1 MGSRSCW
8 FSPSIA
14 ILTALSLVPVCGGQ
28 TSSATQKPPAK
39 QAKHDS
45 LQQHFD
51 AARTFEIGGDQE
63 RAAAEYKA
71 FLGEALR
78 SIANARAKAN
88 QFDLAAKL
96 YDEALGLTPD
106 QPDLCLDFA
115 TMRLREG
122 KLLEAKTLAE
132 KAVKG
137 APNNAAAQ
145 YTLGGVLFQ
154 QADYRAAREHL
165 EAAVVAG
172 PTFENGYLLGI
183 TYLKL
188 NDLNRAAL
196 LFNEMITG
204 LGDTPQIHMY
214 LGRAYREGEFF
225 EQAVEEIKKAIARDP
240 KLKQA
245 HYFLGLAYV
254 GRDGDSGFPAAIP
267 EFQAELKINPDDFRS
282 HYMLGYIWWKQRNMK
297 DAESELVRAA
307 SLDPQSPDPLVYLGQ
322 LYNDSNRLAEAES
335 TLRKAIAL
343 TKDVSR
349 NGYQVNRAHYVLG
362 RILLQTGR
370 REEGE
375 KELKISE
382 EIRRQIPNPAKEQK
396 AQKTASPVQED
407 APGRLAETP
416 PAVSS
421 AELKKVEQYVAQLA
435 PQIADAYNN
444 LGVAAAGRK
453 DFAAALQLFQKAG
466 EWNPGLETLDRNLGM
481 AAFYANQYDHAIV
494 PLQRHVQG
502 HPDDVRARAA
512 LGLSFYT
519 LANYPKTLE
528 TLRPIEKQV
537 DADPGLS
544 YAYAVSLVKTGDYT
558 QGVDRLKSLEVA
570 NPNTAEIHVLLG
582 DAFADQ
588 GVYGTALEE
597 YRKAIVIDPKQA
609 RTHFLLGLA
618 LIHQGS
624 LPEAA
629 QELRTALKLDPSDVQ
644 TKYHLAFALLQMQQ
658 KGEALTLLQEV
669 IRQDPQHADA
679 YYQLGK
685 MQLEQGEATAAISSL
700 ETGAKLKPG
709 SDYIHYQLALAYR
722 RDSRTGDA
730 EREMKVYQELKN
742 QRRGASQ
749 PN

>member
-1 MGSRSCW
+1 MGSLSRSCL
-8 FSPSIA
+8 PRIA
-14 ILTALSLVPVCGGQ
+14 ILTAIFLVPVCDGQ
-28 TSSATQKPPAK
+28 TSRAAQKSPARQTK
-39 QAKHDS
+39 PDS

-63 RAAAEYKA
+63 HAAAEYKA

-78 SIANARAKAN
+78 AVANVQAQVN
-88 QFDLAAKL
+88 QFDSAAKL
-96 YDEALGLTPD
+96 FDEALGLNPD
-106 QPDLCLDFA
+106 QPDLYLDYA
-115 TMRLREG
+115 TMRLRQGRLPEG
-122 KLLEAKTLAE
+122 RTLAE
-132 KAVKG
+132 KAVQA
-137 APNNAAAQ
+137 APNNTAAQ
-145 YTLGGVLFQ
+145 YTLGGALFQ
-154 QADYRAAREHL
+154 LGDYKAAREHL
-165 EAAVVAG
+165 EAAVAAG

-188 NDLNRAAL
+188 NDLNRATL

-214 LGRAYREGEFF
+214 LGRAYREGELY

-267 EFQAELKINPDDFRS
+267 EFQAELKINPDDYRS

-297 DAESELVRAA
+297 DAETELVRAA

-322 LYNDSNRLAEAES
+322 LYNDTNRVPEAEA
-335 TLRKAIAL
+335 TLRDAIAL
-343 TKDVSR
+343 TTDVSR
-349 NGYQVNRAHYVLG
+349 SEFQINRAHYVLG

-370 REEGE
+370 RDEGE

-382 EIRRQIPNPAKEQK
+382 EIRRQIPNPSKDQK
-396 AQKTASPVQED
+396 AQKTASPIQED
-407 APGRLAETP
+407 APGKMAERP
-416 PAVSS
+416 PVSA
-421 AELKKVEQYVAQLA
+421 AELKKAEQYSSQLA

-453 DFAAALQLFQKAG
+453 DFAAALQLFHRAG

-481 AAFYANQYDHAIV
+481 AAFYANQYDQAIV
-494 PLQRHVQG
+494 PLQRHLQG

-528 TLRPIEKQV
+528 TLRPIEKEV

-558 QGVDRLKSLEVA
+558 QGVGRLKLLEA
-570 NPNTAEIHVLLG
+570 SNPNTAEIHMLLG
-582 DAFADQ
+582 DAYADQ

-597 YRKAIVIDPKQA
+597 YRKAIAIDPNQA
-609 RTHFLLGLA
+609 RTHFLTGLA
-618 LIHQGS
+618 LIHQGG
-624 LPEAA
+624 LPEAV

-658 KGEALTLLQEV
+658 KAEALPLLQEV

-685 MQLEQGEATAAISSL
+685 MQLEQGEAKAAISSL

-709 SDYIHYQLALAYR
+709 SDYMHYQLALAYR

-730 EREMKVYQELKN
+730 EREMKLYQELKN
-742 QRRGASQ
+742 QRRGVSQ

>member
-1 MGSRSCW
+1 MGSRSRSCL
-8 FSPSIA
+8 PSIA
-14 ILTALSLVPVCGGQ
+14 ILTAFFLVPVCRGQ
-28 TSSATQKPPAK
+28 ISHAGQKSPAR
-39 QAKHDS
+39 QARPDS
-45 LQQHFD
+45 LQRHFD

-63 RAAAEYKA
+63 HAASEYKA
-71 FLGEALR
+71 FLGEALK
-78 SIANARAKAN
+78 SVANVQAQVN
-88 QFDLAAKL
+88 QFDSAAKL
-96 YDEALGLTPD
+96 FDEALALNPE
-106 QPDLCLDFA
+106 QPDLYLDYA
-115 TMRLREG
+115 TMRLRQGRLEEG
-122 KLLEAKTLAE
+122 RALAE

-137 APNNAAAQ
+137 APNSAAAQ
-145 YTLGGVLFQ
+145 YTLGGILFQ
-154 QADYRAAREHL
+154 LGDYKAAREHL

-188 NDLNRAAL
+188 NDLNRATL

-214 LGRAYREGEFF
+214 LGRAYREGELY

-297 DAESELVRAA
+297 AAESELVRAA

-322 LYNDSNRLAEAES
+322 LYNDTNRVPEAEA

-343 TKDVSR
+343 TTDVSR
-349 NGYQVNRAHYVLG
+349 SEFQINRVHYVLG

-370 REEGE
+370 RDEGE

-382 EIRRQIPNPAKEQK
+382 EIRQQIPNPSKGQK
-396 AQKTASPVQED
+396 AQKPASPIHED
-407 APGRLAETP
+407 TPGKMAESP
-416 PAVSS
+416 PVS
-421 AELKKVEQYVAQLA
+421 AGDLKKAEQYSGQLA

-481 AAFYANQYDHAIV
+481 AAFYANQYDQAVV
-494 PLQRHVQG
+494 PLQRHLQG
-502 HPDDVRARAA
+502 HPDDVRTRAA

-528 TLRPIEKQV
+528 TLRPIEKEV

-558 QGVDRLKSLEVA
+558 QGVGRLKLLEA
-570 NPNTAEIHVLLG
+570 SNTNTAEIHMLLG
-582 DAFADQ
+582 DAYADQ

-597 YRKAIVIDPKQA
+597 YRQAIAIDPNQA
-609 RTHFLLGLA
+609 RTHFLMGLA
-618 LIHQGS
+618 LIHQGG
-624 LPEAA
+624 LPQAV

-658 KGEALTLLQEV
+658 KGEALPLLQEV

-685 MQLEQGEATAAISSL
+685 MQLEQGEAKAAISSL

-709 SDYIHYQLALAYR
+709 SDYMHYQLALAYR

-730 EREMKVYQELKN
+730 EREMKLYQELKN

>member
-8 FSPSIA
+8 SFSSIA
-14 ILTALSLVPVCGGQ
+14 ILTALFLVPFCGGQ
-28 TSSATQKPPAK
+28 TSSATQKSPAK
-39 QAKHDS
+39 QAKPDS

-63 RAAAEYKA
+63 RAAAEYKV

-78 SIANARAKAN
+78 GIANAHVHAK
-88 QFDLAAKL
+88 QFGSATKL
-96 YDEALGLTPD
+96 FDEALGLTPD
-106 QPDLCLDFA
+106 QPDLCLDYA
-115 TMRLREG
+115 TMRLQEG
-122 KLLEAKTLAE
+122 KLAEARTMAE

-154 QADYRAAREHL
+154 QADYKAAREHL
-165 EAAVVAG
+165 EAAVVAA
-172 PTFENGYLLGI
+172 PSFENGYLLGI

-188 NDLNRAAL
+188 NDMNRAAL

-267 EFQAELKINPDDFRS
+267 QFQAELKINPDDFRS
-282 HYMLGYIWWKQRNMK
+282 HYMLGYIWWKQRNMN
-297 DAESELVRAA
+297 AESELVRAA
-307 SLDPQSPDPLVYLGQ
+307 SLDPKNPDPLVYLGL
-322 LYNDSNRLAEAES
+322 LYKDSNRLAEAE
-335 TLRKAIAL
+335 TMLRKAIDL

-349 NGYQVNRAHYVLG
+349 NEYQVNRAHYVLG
-362 RILLQTGR
+362 QILLQTGR

-396 AQKTASPVQED
+396 AQKTASPIQED
-407 APGRLAETP
+407 APGRMAETP
-416 PAVSS
+416 PAVS
-421 AELKKVEQYVAQLA
+421 AADLKKAEQFAAQLA

-453 DFAAALQLFQKAG
+453 EFATALQLFHKAG

-481 AAFYANQYDHAIV
+481 AAFYANQYDQAIL

-544 YAYAVSLVKTGDYT
+544 YAYAVSLVKTENYT
-558 QGVDRLKSLEVA
+558 QGVDRLKLLEAA
-570 NPNTAEIHVLLG
+570 NPNTAEIHMLLG
-582 DAFADQ
+582 DAYADQ
-588 GVYGTALEE
+588 GVYGTAIEE
-597 YRKAIVIDPKQA
+597 YRKAIAIDPNQS

-618 LIHQGS
+618 LIHQGG

-629 QELRTALKLDPSDVQ
+629 QELRSALKLNPADVQ

-658 KGEALTLLQEV
+658 KTEALPLLREV

-685 MQLEQGEATAAISSL
+685 MQLEQGEAKAAISSL
-700 ETGAKLKPG
+700 ETGAKLKPD

-730 EREMKVYQELKN
+730 EREMKLYQALKN
-742 QRRGASQ
+742 QRRGTPQ

>member
-1 MGSRSCW
+1 MGFRSSW
-8 FSPSIA
+8 SFPSIA
-14 ILTALSLVPVCGGQ
+14 ILTGLFLVPVCGGQ
-28 TSSATQKPPAK
+28 TSSAMPKSSAK
-39 QAKHDS
+39 QAKPDS

-78 SIANARAKAN
+78 GVANARAHAN
-88 QFDLAAKL
+88 QFDSAAKL
-96 YDEALGLTPD
+96 FDEALGLTPD
-106 QPDLCLDFA
+106 QPDLCLDYA

-122 KLLEAKTLAE
+122 RLLEAKTLAE

-154 QADYRAAREHL
+154 QGDYKAAREHL
-165 EAAVVAG
+165 EAAVVAA
-172 PTFENGYLLGI
+172 PSFESGYLLGI

-188 NDLNRAAL
+188 NDLNRAVL

-225 EQAVEEIKKAIARDP
+225 EQAVAEIKKAIAKDP

-282 HYMLGYIWWKQRNMK
+282 HFMLGYIFWKQRNMK
-297 DAESELVRAA
+297 DAENELVRAA

-322 LYNDSNRLAEAES
+322 LYNDSNRLAEAET

-343 TKDVSR
+343 TRDVSR
-349 NGYQVNRAHYVLG
+349 NQYQVNRAHYVLG

-375 KELKISE
+375 KELKTSE
-382 EIRRQIPNPAKEQK
+382 EIRRQIPNPSKEQK
-396 AQKTASPVQED
+396 GQKTASPIQED
-407 APGRLAETP
+407 APGKLAETP
-416 PAVSS
+416 PASA
-421 AELKKVEQYVAQLA
+421 AELKKAELYAAQLA

-453 DFAAALQLFQKAG
+453 EFSTALQLFHKAG

-481 AAFYANQYDHAIV
+481 AAFYANQYDQAIV

-544 YAYAVSLVKTGDYT
+544 YAYAVSLVKKGDYT
-558 QGVDRLKSLEVA
+558 QGVARLKLLAAA
-570 NPNTAEIHVLLG
+570 NPNTAEIHMLLG
-582 DAFADQ
+582 DAYADQ

-597 YRKAIVIDPKQA
+597 YRKAIAIDPNQS

-629 QELRTALKLDPSDVQ
+629 QELRTALKLDPTDVQ

-658 KGEALTLLQEV
+658 KTEALPLLQEV

-685 MQLEQGEATAAISSL
+685 MQLEQGEAKAAISSL

-730 EREMKVYQELKN
+730 EREMKLYQELKN
-742 QRRGASQ
+742 QRRGASH

>member
-1 MGSRSCW
+1 MGSRSRSC
-8 FSPSIA
+8 FPSIA
-14 ILTALSLVPVCGGQ
+14 ILTVFFLVPVCGGQ
-28 TSSATQKPPAK
+28 TSRATQKSPARQTK
-39 QAKHDS
+39 PDS

-63 RAAAEYKA
+63 HAAAEYKA

-78 SIANARAKAN
+78 AVANVQAQVN
-88 QFDLAAKL
+88 QFDSAAKL
-96 YDEALGLTPD
+96 FDEALGLNPD
-106 QPDLCLDFA
+106 QPDLYLDYA
-115 TMRLREG
+115 TMRLRQGRLPEG
-122 KLLEAKTLAE
+122 RTLAE

-145 YTLGGVLFQ
+145 YTLGGILFQ
-154 QADYRAAREHL
+154 QGDYKAAREHL

-188 NDLNRAAL
+188 NDLNRATL

-214 LGRAYREGEFF
+214 LGRAYREGELY
-225 EQAVEEIKKAIARDP
+225 EQAVEEIKKAIVRDP

-322 LYNDSNRLAEAES
+322 LYNDTNRISQAEA

-343 TKDVSR
+343 TTDVSR
-349 NGYQVNRAHYVLG
+349 SGYQINRAHYVLG

-370 REEGE
+370 RDEGE
-375 KELKISE
+375 KELKMSE
-382 EIRRQIPNPAKEQK
+382 EIRRQIPNPSKD
-396 AQKTASPVQED
+396 QKTQKTGTPIQED
-407 APGRLAETP
+407 APGKMAETP
-416 PAVSS
+416 PVSS
-421 AELKKVEQYVAQLA
+421 AELKKAAQYSAQLA

-453 DFAAALQLFQKAG
+453 DFAVALQLFHKAG
-466 EWNPGLETLDRNLGM
+466 EWNPGLETLDPNLGM
-481 AAFYANQYDHAIV
+481 AAFYANQYDQAIV
-494 PLQRHVQG
+494 PLQRHVQD

-528 TLRPIEKQV
+528 TLRPIEKEV

-544 YAYAVSLVKTGDYT
+544 YAYSVSLVKTGDYT
-558 QGVDRLKSLEVA
+558 RGVDRLKSLEA
-570 NPNTAEIHVLLG
+570 SNPNTAEIHMLLG
-582 DAFADQ
+582 DAYADQ

-597 YRKAIVIDPKQA
+597 YRKAIAIDPNQA
-609 RTHFLLGLA
+609 RTHFLTGLA
-618 LIHQGS
+618 LIHQGG
-624 LPEAA
+624 LPEAV

-644 TKYHLAFALLQMQQ
+644 TKYHLAFALLQMQH
-658 KGEALTLLQEV
+658 KGEALPLLQEV
-669 IRQDPQHADA
+669 IRQDPHHADA

-685 MQLEQGEATAAISSL
+685 MQLEQGEAKAAISSL

-730 EREMKVYQELKN
+730 EREMKLYQELKN
-742 QRRGASQ
+742 QRRGTSQ
-749 PN
+749 AN

>member
-1 MGSRSCW
+1 MGSLSRSCL
-8 FSPSIA
+8 PSIA
-14 ILTALSLVPVCGGQ
+14 ILTAIFLAAVCGGQ
-28 TSSATQKPPAK
+28 TPRAAQKSPAR
-39 QAKHDS
+39 QAKPDS

-51 AARTFEIGGDQE
+51 AARTFEMGGDQE
-63 RAAAEYKA
+63 HAAAEYKA

-78 SIANARAKAN
+78 GVANAHAYAN
-88 QFDLAAKL
+88 QFDLAAKFF
-96 YDEALGLTPD
+96 DEALRLIPD
-106 QPDLCLDFA
+106 QPDLYLDYA
-115 TMRLREG
+115 TIRLRQGRLPEG
-122 KLLEAKTLAE
+122 RALAE
-132 KAVKG
+132 KAVQG

-145 YTLGGVLFQ
+145 YTLGGILFQ
-154 QADYRAAREHL
+154 LGDYKAAREHL

-188 NDLNRAAL
+188 NDLNRATL

-214 LGRAYREGEFF
+214 LGRAYREGELY

-267 EFQAELKINPDDFRS
+267 EFQAELKINPDDYRS

-322 LYNDSNRLAEAES
+322 LYNDTNRVPEAET

-343 TKDVSR
+343 TTDVSR
-349 NGYQVNRAHYVLG
+349 SEFQINRVHYVLG

-370 REEGE
+370 RDEGE

-382 EIRRQIPNPAKEQK
+382 DIRRQIPNPSKDQK
-396 AQKTASPVQED
+396 AQKTASPIQED
-407 APGRLAETP
+407 SPGKMAER
-416 PAVSS
+416 PAVSA
-421 AELKKVEQYVAQLA
+421 AELKQAEQYSAQLA

-481 AAFYANQYDHAIV
+481 AAFYANQYDQAIV
-494 PLQRHVQG
+494 PLQRHLQG

-519 LANYPKTLE
+519 FSA
-528 TLRPIEKQV
+528 
-537 DADPGLS
+537 
-544 YAYAVSLVKTGDYT
+544 
-558 QGVDRLKSLEVA
+558 
-570 NPNTAEIHVLLG
+570 
-582 DAFADQ
+582 
-588 GVYGTALEE
+588 
-597 YRKAIVIDPKQA
+597 
-609 RTHFLLGLA
+609 
-618 LIHQGS
+618 
-624 LPEAA
+624 
-629 QELRTALKLDPSDVQ
+629 
-644 TKYHLAFALLQMQQ
+644 LAF
-658 KGEALTLLQEV
+658 TLWQI
-669 IRQDPQHADA
+669 IRRRW
-679 YYQLGK
+679 
-685 MQLEQGEATAAISSL
+685 
-700 ETGAKLKPG
+700 KPYG
-709 SDYIHYQLALAYR
+709 RSKKKSMLIQACPTPIRFLW
-722 RDSRTGDA
+722 
-730 EREMKVYQELKN
+730 
-742 QRRGASQ
+742 
-749 PN
+749 

>member
-1 MGSRSCW
+1 MGFRSGW
-8 FSPSIA
+8 SFPSVA
-14 ILTALSLVPVCGGQ
+14 ILTAFFLVPVCSGQ
-28 TSSATQKPPAK
+28 TSPATQKSQAK
-39 QAKHDS
+39 QAPPDS

-63 RAAAEYKA
+63 HAAAEYKA

-78 SIANARAKAN
+78 GIANAQAHAN
-88 QFDLAAKL
+88 QFDSAAKL
-96 YDEALGLTPD
+96 FDDALGLMPD
-106 QPDLCLDFA
+106 QPDVCLDYA
-115 TMRLREG
+115 AMRLQEG
-122 KLLEAKTLAE
+122 KLPEAKSLAE
-132 KAVKG
+132 KVVKG
-137 APNNAAAQ
+137 APKNAAAQ

-154 QADYRAAREHL
+154 QGDYKAAREHL
-165 EAAVVAG
+165 EAAVVAA
-172 PTFENGYLLGI
+172 PSFENGYLLGI

-188 NDLNRAAL
+188 NDLNRAVL

-225 EQAVEEIKKAIARDP
+225 EQAVAEIKNAIARDP

-307 SLDPQSPDPLVYLGQ
+307 SIDPQNPDPLVYLGQ
-322 LYNDSNRLAEAES
+322 LYNDTNRPAEAET

-343 TKDVSR
+343 TRDVSR
-349 NGYQVNRAHYVLG
+349 NQYQVNRAHYVLG

-375 KELKISE
+375 KELKTSE
-382 EIRRQIPNPAKEQK
+382 EIRRQIPNPSKEQK
-396 AQKTASPVQED
+396 AQKTANPIQED
-407 APGRLAETP
+407 APGKLAETS
-416 PAVSS
+416 PAS
-421 AELKKVEQYVAQLA
+421 AAGLKKAEQYASQLA

-453 DFAAALQLFQKAG
+453 EFATALQLFHKAG

-481 AAFYANQYDHAIV
+481 AAFYANQYDQAIA

-558 QGVDRLKSLEVA
+558 QGVDRLKLLEAA
-570 NPNTAEIHVLLG
+570 NSNTAEVHMLLG
-582 DAFADQ
+582 DAYADQ

-597 YRKAIVIDPKQA
+597 YRKAIAIDPNQA
-609 RTHFLLGLA
+609 RTHFLTGLA

-629 QELRTALKLDPSDVQ
+629 QELRIALKLDAADVQ

-658 KGEALTLLQEV
+658 KTEALSLLQEV

-685 MQLEQGEATAAISSL
+685 MQLEQGEAKAAISSL
-700 ETGAKLKPG
+700 EAGAKLKPD

-730 EREMKVYQELKN
+730 EREMKLYQALKN
-742 QRRGASQ
+742 QRRGTSQ